1 MRKIYLLCASFFL
14 ISSVALAQPG
24 SALDELDELT
34 KDDEKKPDYTTAT
47 FKGTRLINGHSIEMP
62 AQGEMVLIFAHR
74 FGTMENGLYD
84 LFGLDRATMRMG
96 VEYTPIDNVCIGFGR
111 NTYRK
116 TYDGFVKAKL
126 LRQQKGLRNI
136 PLSIG
141 ILSGIA
147 HTSDRNFV
155 PNENVSSVDR
165 LSFVNQLLIASKI
178 NSAFSIQL
186 TPTMVH
192 KNLVRRADE
201 QNTFFSMGVGS
212 RVKLSRRVSLN
223 LEYFGTL
230 PGQEAPTARGL
241 NVQNTFAVGFDIETG
256 GHVFQLQFTNAA
268 AMYDGGYISETTND
282 FFAERG
288 TGMQFGFNFTRTFTF
303 GKKRKQVNE

>member
-1 MRKIYLLCASFFL
+1 MRKIYLLCISLFL
-14 ISSVALAQPG
+14 SSITWAQPG

-34 KDDEKKPDYTTAT
+34 KDDEKKPDYTVAT
-47 FKGTRLINGHSIEMP
+47 FKGTRLINGQSIEMP

-74 FGTMENGLYD
+74 FGTMENGIYD

-96 VEYTPIDNVCIGFGR
+96 VEYTPIENLCVGVGR
-111 NTYRK
+111 NTYLK

-136 PLSIG
+136 PLSVG
-141 ILSGIA
+141 LLSGMAYI
-147 HTSDRNFV
+147 SDRTFV
-155 PNENVSSVDR
+155 PNEDVTGVNR

-178 NSAFSIQL
+178 SSALSIQL

-192 KNLVRRADE
+192 KNLVRRENE
-201 QNTFFSMGVGS
+201 QNTFFSMGIGS

-223 LEYFGTL
+223 LEYFGVL
-230 PGQEAPTARGL
+230 PGQEAPTARRL
-241 NVQNTFAVGFDIETG
+241 NVQNTFAIGFDIETG
-256 GHVFQLQFTNAA
+256 GHVFQLHFTNAA

-288 TGMQFGFNFTRTFTF
+288 AGMQFGFNFTRTFTF
-303 GKKRKQVNE
+303 GKKRKQINE